1 MAFADPQ
8 SLTIGSDPGTISL
21 PRISTGNNTSVY
33 QTNDGT
39 VKLQPSSNYL
49 AKKSRRV
56 ARIDRTIIVPDEI
69 LPATNVERTGT
80 VYVVL
85 DFPTQGFDVTE
96 QADMYKALVGNLAA
110 STYANLGKLIG
121 GEN

>member
-96 QADMYKALVGNLAA
+96 QADMYKADRKSVV
-110 STYANLGKLIG
+110 
-121 GEN
+121 